1 MDQERHAFQPKVNE
15 VPTGDLSGWHYAEWS
30 GCAGSVPL
38 GQIQVSQRSPFRT
51 WNFAGGP

>member
-38 GQIQVSQRSPFRT
+38 GQIQVSQGSPFRT